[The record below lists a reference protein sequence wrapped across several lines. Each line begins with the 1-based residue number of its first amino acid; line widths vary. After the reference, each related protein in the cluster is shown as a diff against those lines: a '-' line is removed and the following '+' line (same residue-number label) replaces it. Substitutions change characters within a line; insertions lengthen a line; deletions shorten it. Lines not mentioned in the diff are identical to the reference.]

1 MIPAFK
7 NLENREILPI
17 GYQRVNFHMIF
28 DVNIEGFRRKDRLLA
43 GLHMMEPPVTITYVS
58 VVSREI
64 VRIDPTLDALND
76 FPVKVADIQND
87 YTTSPVSEKIWKV
100 LGQAFGENYGRKATV
115 VQSLYGLKSAGSAF
129 RNHLADCIHNLGL
142 LTCTSNLDL

>member
-1 MIPAFK
+1 MVDNP
-7 NLENREILPI
+7 E
-17 GYQRVNFHMIF
+17 
-28 DVNIEGFRRKDRLLA
+28 
-43 GLHMMEPPVTITYVS
+43 TITYAGE
-58 VVSREI
+58 VSRET
-64 VRIDPTLDALND
+64 VRIALKLASLND
-76 FPVKVADIQND
+76 LPVKVAYIQNS
-87 YTTSPVSEKIWKV
+87 YTTAPTTEKIWKV